1 MLKNVYHFV
10 TDFKIPTLSG
20 ALCFF
25 ILVNGGS
32 YLFLFVSIIGIF
44 SKQFIINNVIYSDFI
59 NLLPDYLKGIFVYLI
74 DHNASIP
81 ISLFLFL
88 SSIYSSSSLYYHFL
102 QISEIITKRTASF
115 KFSKRVQAIIFV
127 PIVLIFI
134 YFSIALISYIYSFNF
149 IYSYLFIVIFL
160 LLILYFL
167 NFLALKRF
175 KRLYKGIIFSFFYEL
190 LFTIGFIIFLRYF
203 NSFKV
208 VYGFFSFF
216 IIFLF
221 YLYISIIGIFLG
233 IYINFKNLE
242 VFKMLTDK

>member
-25 ILVNGGS
+25 ILINGGS
-32 YLFLFVSIIGIF
+32 YLFLFVSIVGAF
-44 SKQFIINNVIYSDFI
+44 SKEFVFIPNNFI
-59 NLLPDYLKGIFVYLI
+59 NLLPDYLSDIFIYLI
-74 DHNASIP
+74 EHNASIP
-81 ISLFLFL
+81 ISLFLL
-88 SSIYSSSSLYYHFL
+88 ISSIYSSSSLYYHFL
-102 QISEIITKRTASF
+102 QISEIITRIPLSLR
-115 KFSKRVQAIIFV
+115 FSKRIQAIIFV

-134 YFSIALISYIYSFNF
+134 YFSIASISYIYSFNV
-149 IYSYLFIVIFL
+149 IYSYLFIVIFI

-175 KRLYKGIIFSFFYEL
+175 KRLYKGVVFSFFYEL
-190 LFTIGFIIFLRYF
+190 LFTIGFIAFLKYF
-203 NSFKV
+203 NNFKV
-208 VYGFFSFF
+208 VYGLFSFF

-233 IYINFKNLE
+233 IYLNFKNLE